1 MKKIEYVG
9 IITGLLV
16 LSVIAG
22 VYAHGQENNENIDMD
37 DDSWDRDSMHK
48 QMMSNTDNHEEMH
61 ERMMSSIDDF
71 EVREAMEER
80 HEQMMGNT
88 DNHEEMHGGCMQHQE
103 STKDTGFEHMM
114 GRWRQFFFQSYHKN
128 RG

>member
-37 DDSWDRDSMHK
+37 DDSWDMDSMHK
-48 QMMSNTDNHEEMH
+48 QMMGNTVDHEEMH
-61 ERMMSSIDDF
+61 EQMMNSIDD
-71 EVREAMEER
+71 
-80 HEQMMGNT
+80 
-88 DNHEEMHGGCMQHQE
+88 HEEIYGGCMQHQE
-103 STKDTGFEHMM
+103 RDTGFGHMM